1 MPTFTIKYMETQ
13 QREWMI
19 EVEAKDQEAAEQL
32 FGENNEDPWLLV
44 GEEKAAWS
52 LGCDEEG
59 EATYTLETDWEIEEN
74 LT

>member
-44 GEEKAAWS
+44 GEETAAWS
-52 LGCDEEG
+52 FGWDEEG